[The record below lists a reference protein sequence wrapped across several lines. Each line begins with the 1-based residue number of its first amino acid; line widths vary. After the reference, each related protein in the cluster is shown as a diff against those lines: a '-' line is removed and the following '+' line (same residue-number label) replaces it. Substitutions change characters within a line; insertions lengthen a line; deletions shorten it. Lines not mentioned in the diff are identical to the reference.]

1 MGKDRERVTERDDRV
16 DEHPV
21 ARGDDPETFTE
32 LVRGALHGLATLT
45 EGHRLRPGA
54 HRARVD
60 LLIDIAVAST

>member
-1 MGKDRERVTERDDRV
+1 MSTTA
-16 DEHPV
+16 V

-32 LVRGALHGLATLT
+32 LVWGALHGLATLT

-54 HRARVD
+54 HRARLD